1 MSSSLICEGSKVTLT
16 ASTGTGYTYQWLKN
30 GINISGATS
39 STYSAGETGRYA
51 VLINNNGCSATS
63 TSDSLTVTTI
73 PSKPTISKDGTELLS
88 SSAAGNLWYAE
99 GNLISGAN
107 QQKYKPTNNGN
118 YSAKVRTNGC
128 ESVMS
133 ETYYF
138 LVTALVELGND
149 QYIKAYPNPLTNGQD
164 LIVDWRLGGLNTS
177 INAEVFDL
185 QGRKVAEKVLTKNNN
200 RLKIDGGTGM
210 YFVQLSW
217 GNNQRYTVRIMKN

>member
-1 MSSSLICEGSKVTLT
+1 MSSSAICEGSKVTLT
-16 ASTGTGYTYQWLKN
+16 ASTGTGYNYQWLKN
-30 GINISGATS
+30 GVNISGATS
-39 STYSAGETGRYA
+39 STYAAGETGRYA
-51 VLINNNGCSATS
+51 VLVSSNGCNATS

-73 PSKPTISKDGTELLS
+73 PSKPTISKDGTELVS

-107 QQKYKPTNNGN
+107 QQRYKPTNNGN
-118 YSAKVRTNGC
+118 YSARVRTNGC

-164 LIVDWRLGGLNTS
+164 LVIDWRLGGINTTMK
-177 INAEVFDL
+177 AEVFDPN
-185 QGRKVAEKVLTKNNN
+185 GKKVADKVLTKNNN
-200 RLKIDGGTGM
+200 RLKINGGSGL
-210 YFVQLSW
+210 YFIQLSW
-217 GNNQRYTVRIMKN
+217 GDSKRQTIRVIKN